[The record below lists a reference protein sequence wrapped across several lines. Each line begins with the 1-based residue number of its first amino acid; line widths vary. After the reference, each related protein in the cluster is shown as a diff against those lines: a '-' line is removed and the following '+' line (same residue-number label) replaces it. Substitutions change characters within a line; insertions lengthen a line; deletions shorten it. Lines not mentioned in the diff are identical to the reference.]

1 MAEGGER
8 LCLAL
13 RNESVLAAVAVAQAL
28 MQVPAAGKDVR
39 QPRATHK
46 ARVVAVPPANL
57 LYRAAKEHH
66 RVGGFEIDPGPEGE
80 LDLARPK
87 LHLQRPQRQ
96 SERFDRAPQD
106 LKYLVI
112 NVISRFCQKLITR
125 GQQADIG
132 RNPRLPCI
140 GRREMGIF
148 QLEDVAFD
156 LEPRDVIEAAPVQLI
171 EYAAAQL
178 TGAERHGPAVGEIEV
193 AKQPAAVRRPRY
205 YLEAERIRHQEQ
217 IGRALHLRH
226 VEAAATGEDGK
237 DGAVRS
243 IFREQARWCRATAA
257 ECAFELGGHQGLA
270 AQYAVLVGK

>member
-1 MAEGGER
+1 
-8 LCLAL
+8 
-13 RNESVLAAVAVAQAL
+13 
-28 MQVPAAGKDVR
+28 
-39 QPRATHK
+39 
-46 ARVVAVPPANL
+46 
-57 LYRAAKEHH
+57 
-66 RVGGFEIDPGPEGE
+66 
-80 LDLARPK
+80 
-87 LHLQRPQRQ
+87 
-96 SERFDRAPQD
+96 
-106 LKYLVI
+106 
-112 NVISRFCQKLITR
+112 
-125 GQQADIG
+125 
-132 RNPRLPCI
+132 
-140 GRREMGIF
+140 MGIF

-243 IFREQARWCRATAA
+243 IFREQASGAVQPLRNAPSSSAATRVLPRSTPCWSGNDSRTTPSVAACRATSTAA
-257 ECAFELGGHQGLA
+257 RRCSSDHRAWRSTKPVMVPAGQPPKGSPSAGDCRSGANSLA
-270 AQYAVLVGK
+270 MPRSGRCHRQRPGRASAAPRHKRALAPHRLPDCL